1 LQVKLRGFRV
11 ELAAVESVLQK
22 VAGLASVAVVVLDA
36 GTADA
41 CLAAYCTPCSL
52 SEAALLAACSSEL
65 PVYMIP
71 EHFVLLA
78 ELPKTANGKIDKKAL
93 PSPDNKQQHRNDS
106 ETSVLSSLE
115 RSMLSAVAGLLHK
128 SVGLHDRLFDV
139 GLNSLSAMKLA
150 HELKIP
156 VTSLQDHLNTQHVIG
171 C

>member
-1 LQVKLRGFRV
+1 MKLRGFRV

-22 VAGLASVAVVVLDA
+22 TEGLTSVAVVVIDS

-41 CLAAYCTPCSL
+41 RLAAYCTPRSL
-52 SEAALLAACSSEL
+52 SEAALLAACSNEL
-65 PVYMIP
+65 PLYMVP

-93 PSPDNKQQHRNDS
+93 PSPENKNNKQQHDS

-115 RSMLSAVAGLLHK
+115 RSMLSAVEGLLHK

-150 HELKIP
+150 HQLKIP
-156 VTSLQDHLNTQHVIG
+156 VSRQHRYNLMSQHFIG
-171 C
+171 F